1 MVDWKHGKFLSLHV
15 GCGDRTQKISLGALK
30 ILDLQLGETER
41 FKIERIIHDKFTVVD
56 RDIAVE
62 EL

>member
-1 MVDWKHGKFLSLHV
+1 M
-15 GCGDRTQKISLGALK
+15 K
-30 ILDLQLGETER
+30 ILDLQLSETER